1 MKRST
6 QVAPVGSSR
15 WGQSG
20 FSVPRLDDPVRW
32 TFALPSKAHG
42 NISRPCVL
50 PGLSLA
56 DITVEVPRLAT
67 ASAEVCR
74 MRNDVTARQYAENV
88 GRRRKKTP
96 EADFQRE
103 LNYYQCNFQSQ
114 IT

>member
-1 MKRST
+1 
-6 QVAPVGSSR
+6 
-15 WGQSG
+15 
-20 FSVPRLDDPVRW
+20 
-32 TFALPSKAHG
+32 
-42 NISRPCVL
+42 
-50 PGLSLA
+50 
-56 DITVEVPRLAT
+56 
-67 ASAEVCR
+67 